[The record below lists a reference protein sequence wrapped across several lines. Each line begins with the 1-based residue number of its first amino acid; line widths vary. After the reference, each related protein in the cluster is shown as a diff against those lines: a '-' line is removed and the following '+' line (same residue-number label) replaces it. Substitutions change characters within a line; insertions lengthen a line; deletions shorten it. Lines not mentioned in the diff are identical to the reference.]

1 MRYSN
6 RAVRSIAFAALL
18 PWIAACDDSGLDAG
32 TVGKVQFILRD
43 APGTTAPA
51 YQGSLTTNANAFIA
65 ANGTQWVQL
74 GSPNGITVKLQNAD
88 STNVHGAVD
97 APVGTYTRVRLV
109 LRDVEVVVKAGA
121 SVGGITLTS
130 DVTLAVGGT
139 DREVVIETQV
149 APFVVTENDR
159 VTVDI
164 RLDSGVWINAQNLQT
179 RTVSDAAIIAAATI
193 AVKRSN

>member
-32 TVGKVQFILRD
+32 TMGKVQFILRD

-193 AVKRSN
+193 AVKSN

>member
-32 TVGKVQFILRD
+32 TMGKVQFILRD

-179 RTVSDAAIIAAATI
+179 RTVPDAAIIAAATI
-193 AVKRSN
+193 AVKSN

>member
-6 RAVRSIAFAALL
+6 RAFLSIAFVALL

-32 TVGKVQFILRD
+32 TMGKVQFILRD

-164 RLDSGVWINAQNLQT
+164 RLDSGVWINAPNLQT
-179 RTVSDAAIIAAATI
+179 RTVPDAAIIAAATI
-193 AVKRSN
+193 AVKSN